1 MHFDLTDL
9 RLFLKVHEARTITS
23 GSAGAHMTPASA
35 SERIR
40 GMEDSLGAPL
50 LMRDRRGVQTS
61 SCPVRIAIT
70 NVRKF
75 VESQECTSKF
85 SQADIYIQLPK
96 D

>member
-1 MHFDLTDL
+1 MTL
-9 RLFLKVHEARTITS
+9 A
-23 GSAGAHMTPASA
+23 SAG
-35 SERIR
+35 ERIR

-70 NVRKF
+70 NVSKF
-75 VESQECTSKF
+75 VESQKCTSEL
-85 SQADIYIQLPK
+85 SEADIYIQLPK